1 MNCYSGQMMMPTK
14 LMGKRIPDTLKAVFL
29 ASNSGKDVNVIQAPP
44 ASVAAKTFIRHN
56 NLGGENGA
64 VRESSPRASTSSQTA
79 AAAAVPEPE
88 ITVTSHSNM
97 ISQTTTMA
105 MSSSAT
111 KEVECTARRVSL
123 SPSTQMPELQLS
135 ACLSSST
142 SSCEASEEET
152 TPSATPCSPIPPPID
167 TTNLSPQDY
176 LDNLLE
182 SRGYYSTQRYETL
195 NTAYS
200 NQPTALQL
208 ASYHLHLIDLV
219 RKRDLETLSEI
230 VHCGISLNPCNSY
243 GESLV
248 HTICRLGDAAIL
260 KVLVKAGAS
269 MQVSDDFGRTPLHDA
284 CWTTQPNFRVID
296 ILLQCDRRLLFLMD
310 ARGTTPLAYSRKES
324 WPIWIKYLDARKDF
338 FWPKPPQ
345 HILKDR
351 RRREGP
357 PPLALQL
364 PNTRLVADPR
374 NALPVKLAEMVVA
387 GKLSAREADLLRFDY
402 AVIAT
407 GAWDFED
414 DDDDSDSDYDSCEED
429 SSDFES
435 GEDEDSDIYSEC
447 EEGEIC
453 NEEEDADEHGDNEES
468 CSEDEFSDDDDDDDD
483 REDESDDDERDYD
496 SSGESMEDVTVAD
509 ISMAISARFKVQQKP

>member
-56 NLGGENGA
+56 NLGENVA
-64 VRESSPRASTSSQTA
+64 VRESPRASTSSQTVA
-79 AAAAVPEPE
+79 AATAALTTVPEPE
-88 ITVTSHSNM
+88 ITVTSHSNR
-97 ISQTTTMA
+97 ISPTTMA
-105 MSSSAT
+105 VSSPAT
-111 KEVECTARRVSL
+111 KKGECTARRVSL
-123 SPSTQMPELQLS
+123 SPSTQMPELHQS
-135 ACLSSST
+135 ASLSS
-142 SSCEASEEET
+142 SSCEASEEESAPS
-152 TPSATPCSPIPPPID
+152 TPSTPIPPPID
-167 TTNLSPQDY
+167 TSNLSPQDY
-176 LDNLLE
+176 LDYLLE

-200 NQPTALQL
+200 NQPTALQQ

-219 RKRDLETLSEI
+219 RKRDLEAFSEI
-230 VHCGISLNPCNSY
+230 VHCGISLNPCNTY

-260 KVLVKAGAS
+260 KILVKAGAS

-357 PPLALQL
+357 PPLALQR
-364 PNTRLVADPR
+364 PNTRPVADPR

-453 NEEEDADEHGDNEES
+453 DEEEGADEPGDNEES
-468 CSEDEFSDDDDDDDD
+468 CSEDEFSDDDGDSVDD
-483 REDESDDDERDYD
+483 SDDDGSDYD
-496 SSGESMEDVTVAD
+496 SSGESMEDVVVDD
-509 ISMAISARFKVQQKP
+509 ISMAISARLKVQQRC